1 MTCKALIKDPQSWDH
16 IPQKT
21 RTVQTVNVMI
31 RKKNAVINMD
41 AQSPPRMAHTCQPP
55 FINHRRNGQPFSV
68 IPAYYLQ
75 LFQGTEFLK
84 VSGDN
89 DNVASCVNPAIRS
102 GSTLTSIAG
111 LYVCADG
118 CKAMPNLLQ
127 QQHERQFFSTGLATQ
142 TDDYAFAFYSH
153 PTEVTHF
160 QSLRPLSR
168 GSSVK

>member
-1 MTCKALIKDPQSWDH
+1 MTCKALIAEPQSWDH
-16 IPQKT
+16 ENGAVSWRDDQKEKRSHKYGCT
-21 RTVQTVNVMI
+21 ITARMAQTVN
-31 RKKNAVINMD
+31 
-41 AQSPPRMAHTCQPP
+41 SP

-102 GSTLTSIAG
+102 GSTLTSIAR

-118 CKAMPNLLQ
+118 WSAMPNLQQQQQ
-127 QQHERQFFSTGLATQ
+127 QQHERQCFSTGLATQ
-142 TDDYAFAFYSH
+142 TDDYASAFYSR
-153 PTEVTHF
+153 PTGVTHF